1 MKPVAVVFDL
11 YGTLLDIVGLR
22 ERAAPYTA
30 NSEQFVQRWRD
41 RQLALAFGA
50 SHTELYENF
59 DELTARALDETADR
73 LHVVLDEAARTYL
86 LNGWTESAFYT
97 DVKPTIAA
105 LKKRGFHTAVL
116 TNGTARSARMALDH
130 AGILDALD
138 VVLTADTVEGY
149 KPDESVYRMALDY
162 YNCAPADI
170 VFVSSNDWDASGAA
184 RIGFRSIWCN
194 RGASGSRRPERTI
207 TDLDQL
213 IAVIDSE

>member
-1 MKPVAVVFDL
+1 VNPVAVVFDL
-11 YGTLLDIVGLR
+11 YGTLLDITCLR
-22 ERAAPYTA
+22 ERVAPYTA
-30 NSEQFVQRWRD
+30 DSERFVQLWRD

-50 SHTELYENF
+50 SHTKTYEDF

-73 LHVVLDEAARTYL
+73 LHVALEVAARAHL
-86 LNGWTESAFYT
+86 LDGWTESAFYS
-97 DVKPTIAA
+97 DVEPTIAA
-105 LKKRGFHTAVL
+105 LTKRGFHTAVL

-130 AGILDALD
+130 AGILNALD

-162 YNCAPADI
+162 YRCAPADI